1 MQRRDFLAA
10 LLAAPHLTKEWV
22 TGHGLEEAV
31 MRPIRVLAQSK
42 STGEA
47 LFLGIVSDEL
57 DDNPVKAFEL
67 GRALGLKRYSIRK
80 LGAERIPYVPEAEL
94 CAVDDM
100 LKNGQ
105 GTVVSISPGTNKVA
119 LVEAEL
125 DKMVRVDLAK
135 AIGLAHRWNCRSVN
149 IFSWLKTTGAEPPTK
164 WGLSPSMPAGVVKGL
179 KQMAELA
186 ESEDV
191 LLCVETGYQ
200 TWADT
205 GTAAAA
211 LLERVGSPRLKILWD
226 PSNSMAGR
234 ARWGLA
240 SDAPERN
247 DPTGCLLQELEAI
260 SGLLSEVHVRDI
272 TLGKEG
278 YLWAPLGG
286 GIIDWKRILAALV
299 VKGFLGPLSI
309 EHHQEDKPQA
319 ARHAVDYLR
328 KLVAGLDDRPTA

>member
-1 MQRRDFLAA
+1 MRRRDFLAA
-10 LLAAPHLTKEWV
+10 LLAAPYLTKEWV
-22 TGHGLEEAV
+22 KGHGSEEAA
-31 MRPIRVLAQSK
+31 MRPIRILARGESAGEVLS
-42 STGEA
+42 
-47 LFLGIVSDEL
+47 LGIVSDEL
-57 DDNPVKAFEL
+57 DDDPAKAFAL
-67 GRALGLKRYSIRK
+67 GRTLGLKRYSIRK
-80 LGAERIPYVPEAEL
+80 LGSERIPCVPEAEL

-100 LKNGQ
+100 LKSGQ

-119 LVEAEL
+119 FVEAEL
-125 DKMVRVDLAK
+125 DRMVRVDLAK
-135 AIGLAHRWNCRSVN
+135 AVGLAHRWNCHSVN
-149 IFSWLKTTGAEPPTK
+149 IFSWLKTTDATPPTK
-164 WGLSPSMPAGVVKGL
+164 WNLSPSMPEGVVKGL

-211 LLERVGSPRLKILWD
+211 LLERVGSLRLKVLWD

-240 SDAPERN
+240 PDAPERN

-278 YLWAPLGG
+278 YQWAPLGAG
-286 GIIDWKRILAALV
+286 VIDWKRILVALIE
-299 VKGFLGPLSI
+299 KGFCGQLTI
-309 EHHQEDKPQA
+309 EHHQDNKPQA
-319 ARHAVDYLR
+319 ARHAVDYLC
-328 KLVAGLDDRPTA
+328 KLMAGLDDRPPV